1 MKILSYG
8 NKAKFIKKH
17 YPNAEIITM
26 HGKGHCEFAL
36 LEPDKM
42 LDLLTKYSIL

>member
-8 NKAKFIKKH
+8 NKA
-17 YPNAEIITM
+17 EIITM
-26 HGKGHCEFAL
+26 NGKGHCEFAL